1 LDYNLLQQYID
12 AGLRIIPLN
21 SDKIPP
27 HSFSWRVRVM
37 TAEGMKDYAE
47 YPFVGIVCGTE
58 SGNLEVIDI
67 DTKHDDSGGM
77 YEDFQQMIM
86 DVDEELINKLLIQKT
101 LSGGYHYIYRC
112 ETVGRNTKLAKKAKV
127 DGKVGDV
134 ILETRGIGGYIVA
147 YPSPG
152 YSLINHDFCNIPTIT
167 LDERNFLF
175 ACARSFDEV
184 TVEVEEPKEVK
195 AARSEYTSGKSPFDD
210 YNERGDVQTIITTH
224 GWKYVFTSGR
234 NAFYK
239 REGSNNKYGSNY
251 HLDKRVFYVFS
262 SSTEF
267 EAEKG
272 YSPVQ
277 VYCKLIHND
286 DWKACGRD
294 LLRQG
299 FGERGTKTLLSD
311 PFAREKEP
319 VDPKKYILAKNSDD
333 TKITEQRKGLIRMGV
348 PFGYKELDKHFVYK
362 QGNFVSFNGFP
373 GVGKTTTILW
383 LLFLLAKL
391 YDLKIL
397 VYTAENET
405 EDMRVDL
412 IEYYAGFKIDLMT
425 DALFEKSHAWVM
437 EHFDFLDNTRNYTAS
452 EFLELIE
459 NNTVHY
465 DIIFADPY
473 SAFIVGSG
481 DWNYHV
487 DIKNR
492 INTWKKRT
500 KISIWI
506 SHHCTVGAA
515 RTKDKKTG
523 FSMPPMIADSENGAM
538 WWAGSDDWITIH
550 RNSHDPDNW
559 MWSELH
565 VRKIKRNK
573 TGGRVTELDSPVMLR
588 LMPGGMEYQ
597 SAFGERPHVTGI
609 ADEKIDVYSQAK
621 IFDAPQS
628 FYEVDNEKLP
638 NDPPF

>member
-1 LDYNLLQQYID
+1 LDYTLLQHYID
-12 AGLRIIPLN
+12 LGLRIFPLTA
-21 SDKIPP
+21 DKKPP
-27 HSFSWRVRVM
+27 AKFAWRTRVL
-37 TAEGMKDYAE
+37 TAIEFEKFAE
-47 YPFVGIVCGTE
+47 YPYLGMACGPE
-58 SGNLEVIDI
+58 SGNIEVIDI
-67 DTKHDDSGGM
+67 DTKHDDSGTLFSDYTNIIAEG
-77 YEDFQQMIM
+77 DSTI
-86 DVDEELINKLLIQKT
+86 LLNLTMQET
-101 LSGGYHYIYRC
+101 VSGGFHLIYKC
-112 ETVGRNTKLAKKAKV
+112 DEPGGAVKLANTEDNQSLIESK
-127 DGKVGDV
+127 G
-134 ILETRGIGGYIVA
+134 LGGYIVIA
-147 YPSPG
+147 PSSG
-152 YSLINHDFCNIPTIT
+152 YILLNNSFDNIPSISM
-167 LDERNFLF
+167 EKRNYLF
-175 ACARSFDEV
+175 TCARLLDRQNKII
-184 TVEVEEPKEVK
+184 EEPKELRL
-195 AARSEYTSGKSPFDD
+195 ARSEYSGGISPFDAFMD
-210 YNERGDVQTIITTH
+210 KGDAEVLLETH
-224 GWKYVFTSGR
+224 GWEFAFKSGK
-234 NAFYK
+234 NLFYK
-239 REGSNNKYGSNY
+239 RIGSENKYGATY
-251 HLDKRVFYVFS
+251 HIDKKVFYIFS
-262 SSTEF
+262 SSTNF
-267 EAEKG
+267 DPNKG
-272 YSPVQ
+272 YSLVQ
-277 VYCKLIHND
+277 VYCKLVHND
-286 DWKACGRD
+286 DWSACAKD
-294 LLRQG
+294 LLKQG
-299 FGERGTKTLLSD
+299 YGTRGTKKLLSD